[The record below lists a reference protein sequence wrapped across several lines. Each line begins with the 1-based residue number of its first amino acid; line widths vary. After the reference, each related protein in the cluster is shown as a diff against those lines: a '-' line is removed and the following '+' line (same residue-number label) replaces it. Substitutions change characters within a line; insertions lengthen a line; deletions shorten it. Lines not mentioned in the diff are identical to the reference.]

1 MFRIEEDKN
10 LISFQIS
17 SEFKNVER
25 IISEVKEFLYEM
37 DISLSSGLKT
47 VIREL
52 LINGIE
58 HGNKSNIDKKVK
70 CTLEKED
77 SELFRVSVEDEGK
90 GFDFTK
96 VNMRMPKDPQNE
108 RSRGFPLINS
118 FSEDIEFN
126 SAGNSVSAV
135 VIVKGETR
143 FDIKMDSGQA
153 IIKPSGDI
161 TAAIAED
168 FRVKLNDLFQRG
180 ITKFF
185 FDLEDVEDM
194 DSVSLSVFVI
204 LAKILA
210 NKEKEL
216 KIINANDD
224 LRNLFRMTRLDKI
237 YEIAGKNN

>member
-10 LISFQIS
+10 LIAFQIS

-25 IISEVKEFLYEM
+25 IINEVKEFLYEM

-52 LINGIE
+52 LINAIE
-58 HGNKSNIDKKVK
+58 HGNKSNIDKKVT
-70 CTLEKED
+70 CRLEKED
-77 SELFRVSVEDEGK
+77 SELFRVTVEDEGK

-96 VNMRMPKDPQNE
+96 VNMRMPKDPENE

-126 SAGNSVSAV
+126 ATGNSVSAFV
-135 VIVKGETR
+135 VIKGETR

-161 TAAIAED
+161 TAAIAEE

-180 ITKFF
+180 VTKFF
-185 FDLEDVEDM
+185 FNLEEVEDM

-210 NKEKEL
+210 EKEKEL